1 MALTSMT
8 TALLALVVYKD
19 RIRPVGWIF
28 TITAFI
34 GVTIIILWNSTLTI
48 PMGALWTLLGYD
60 IVWRFIIS
68 SIVALA

>member
-1 MALTSMT
+1 MALTPMT

-34 GVTIIILWNSTLTI
+34 GVAIIILWNSTLTI
-48 PMGALWTLLGYD
+48 PYGAL
-60 IVWRFIIS
+60 
-68 SIVALA
+68 